1 MMNVLLTGSN
11 GYIGNEFKT
20 TFQYK
25 YNISTFSSLT
35 DKLDDL
41 ILKDTDAI
49 VHLAALVH
57 QKKKLS
63 YKDYRKVNVDYP
75 LLLAKKAKESGV
87 KHFVFMSSIAVYGDD
102 KVLLNE
108 HTPCNPQTFY
118 GQSKLEA
125 EKKLIELE
133 NEDFCISIIRPPM
146 VYGKNAPGNI
156 ASLIKLVGLSKLLP
170 FGNIQNKR
178 TFVYIENLLDFIT
191 RIIDLR
197 KSGIFLVADDLS
209 VSTTDLCKMIAMHQ
223 GNNLKMVQLPFFE
236 TFLRLVAPKLHKRL
250 FENLEVDNS
259 FSKIRLQHQNKYSVN
274 EGIYKMIKGDS

>member
-1 MMNVLLTGSN
+1 MKNILLTGSN
-11 GYIGNEFKT
+11 GYIGNAFKT
-20 TFQYK
+20 TFQHK

-35 DKLDDL
+35 DKLDEL
-41 ILKDTDAI
+41 VLKNIDTV

-57 QKKKLS
+57 QKKNLS
-63 YKDYRKVNVDYP
+63 YQDYHEVNVDYP

-197 KSGIFLVADDLS
+197 KSGIFLAADDSS

-223 GNNLKMVQLPFFE
+223 GNHLKMVQLPFFE
-236 TFLRLVAPKLHKRL
+236 TLLRLVSPKLHKRL

-274 EGIYKMIKGDS
+274 EGIHKMIKGDS